1 MKTRLLLLI
10 IITAFAC
17 TTKAQYVTIPD
28 ANFVAWLNNNGFS
41 QCMNGNEMDTTC
53 SVIITAAD
61 VDCSYQN
68 ISSLEGIQY
77 FKNLI
82 TLDCSSNS
90 LNTIPKLASSVFSLA
105 CYDNYITMLPN
116 LPTSLQFFDCF
127 NNQLT
132 SLPTLPS
139 SLTYSVCNNNQL
151 TSLPT
156 LPSSLTHF
164 ECSGNS
170 ISALPGLP
178 ASLEYFACIDNNLSA
193 LPILP
198 TSLTYIDCSGN
209 QLSFLPYLPPS
220 LIELWCTDNSL
231 DTLPEL
237 PLTLAILGVRNNS
250 LTRLPDLPSTLNY
263 LECYNNQLITIPNL
277 KKQSMQL
284 FDCSGNVSLTC
295 LPKLPATI
303 GTLNF
308 SNTAITCLPNYP
320 SANSSTP
327 LLSTLPL
334 CDAIFNN
341 SGCEVYWNIT
351 GKSFMDVNNNCIID
365 GSEAELSNIKYEL
378 WSNGT
383 LIQQAYSLSN
393 SYYSFDA
400 DAYGNYEIRIDT
412 TNLPFT
418 VLCPINGAYYDTI
431 TPTDSL
437 FYSNDFSLG
446 CKTGFDVGA
455 LSVSS
460 NSVFR
465 PANIGEVKINSGDV
479 TSIYGAHCAAG
490 VSGTVVVTINGPASY
505 VGPAAGAL
513 APTTVSGNT
522 ITWNVADFGTTNAL
536 MDFNIIVQTD
546 TLAQAGQQVCFTVHI
561 TPTSGD
567 NNPANNTFDYCFTVT
582 NSFDPNEKEVYP
594 AANIDTAQEWLTY
607 TVHFQNTG
615 NAEAQHIYVMDTLDA
630 NIDEATFQL
639 LAYSHEPNVQI
650 NEKIVR
656 FNFPNI
662 NLPDSTTDELNSHGY
677 VQYKV
682 KLKPNLPIGTQ
693 ISNTAYIYFDFNSPV
708 VTNTVTNTV
717 AVDTS
722 VTIGIHNIA
731 KDNSFAV
738 TVYPNPANQQ
748 LTIATTAEGS
758 AIGIYNTQGQS
769 VNSYVMHGTAQTFN
783 IGTLP
788 SGIYYVEVQNNG
800 QVIRKKLVKL

>member
-1 MKTRLLLLI
+1 
-10 IITAFAC
+10 
-17 TTKAQYVTIPD
+17 
-28 ANFVAWLNNNGFS
+28 
-41 QCMNGNEMDTTC
+41 
-53 SVIITAAD
+53 
-61 VDCSYQN
+61 
-68 ISSLEGIQY
+68 
-77 FKNLI
+77 
-82 TLDCSSNS
+82 
-90 LNTIPKLASSVFSLA
+90 
-105 CYDNYITMLPN
+105 
-116 LPTSLQFFDCF
+116 
-127 NNQLT
+127 
-132 SLPTLPS
+132 
-139 SLTYSVCNNNQL
+139 
-151 TSLPT
+151 
-156 LPSSLTHF
+156 
-164 ECSGNS
+164 
-170 ISALPGLP
+170 
-178 ASLEYFACIDNNLSA
+178 
-193 LPILP
+193 
-198 TSLTYIDCSGN
+198 
-209 QLSFLPYLPPS
+209 
-220 LIELWCTDNSL
+220 
-231 DTLPEL
+231 
-237 PLTLAILGVRNNS
+237 
-250 LTRLPDLPSTLNY
+250 
-263 LECYNNQLITIPNL
+263 
-277 KKQSMQL
+277 
-284 FDCSGNVSLTC
+284 
-295 LPKLPATI
+295 
-303 GTLNF
+303 
-308 SNTAITCLPNYP
+308 
-320 SANSSTP
+320 
-327 LLSTLPL
+327 
-334 CDAIFNN
+334 
-341 SGCEVYWNIT
+341 
-351 GKSFMDVNNNCIID
+351 
-365 GSEAELSNIKYEL
+365 
-378 WSNGT
+378 
-383 LIQQAYSLSN
+383 
-393 SYYSFDA
+393 
-400 DAYGNYEIRIDT
+400 
-412 TNLPFT
+412 
-418 VLCPINGAYYDTI
+418 
-431 TPTDSL
+431 
-437 FYSNDFSLG
+437 
-446 CKTGFDVGA
+446 
-455 LSVSS
+455 
-460 NSVFR
+460 
-465 PANIGEVKINSGDV
+465 
-479 TSIYGAHCAAG
+479 
-490 VSGTVVVTINGPASY
+490 

-582 NSFDPNEKEVYP
+582 NSYDPNEKEVYP
-594 AANIDTAQEWLTY
+594 GAIIDTAQEWLTY

-662 NLPDSTTDELNSHGY
+662 NLPDSTTDEPNSHGY